1 MSDFHTHPRTGEWAV
16 FWVPADTDIPMEL
29 KVVTAG
35 WQSLQVLVDG
45 YLEEINNDS
54 MPELHCGCPMMMLA
68 NEEGQF
74 KHLEQNVRAS
84 LYSSRVLV
92 GDVVFLGTGP
102 VGTDDD
108 WELDLFG
115 LPPEMNRWEGPGSPL
130 PNPEPA
136 PWEAR

>member
-1 MSDFHTHPRTGEWAV
+1 MTDFHTHPRMGEWAV
-16 FWVPADTDIPMEL
+16 FWVPADTDIPMQL

-35 WQSLQVLVDG
+35 WQSLQVLVGG
-45 YLEEINNDS
+45 YLEEISVNSTPDL
-54 MPELHCGCPMMMLA
+54 PCGCPMMLLA
-68 NEEGQF
+68 DEEGRM
-74 KHLEQNVRAS
+74 KRLEQNVRAS
-84 LYSSRVLV
+84 IYTREPLL
-92 GDVVFLGTGP
+92 GDVALIGAGP
-102 VGTDDD
+102 VGDKDG